1 MRWSPLLIRA
11 VVLAAALCAG
21 CTSDGGAELDPDT
34 QPDVTVMGTSIDEDQ
49 PVPTLGSAIST
60 ER

>member
-1 MRWSPLLIRA
+1 MRRCPLLVPA
-11 VVLAAALCAG
+11 VLLTAG
-21 CTSDGGAELDPDT
+21 LVTGCSSDGGAELDPDT
-34 QPDVTVMGTSIDEDQ
+34 QPDVTVMGTSTDQDQ